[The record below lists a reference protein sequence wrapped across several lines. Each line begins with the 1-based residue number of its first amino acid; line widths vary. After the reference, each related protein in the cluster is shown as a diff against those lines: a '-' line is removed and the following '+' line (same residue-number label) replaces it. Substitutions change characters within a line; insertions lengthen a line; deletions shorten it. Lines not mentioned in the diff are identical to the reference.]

1 MPQTAMKNK
10 IYDLI
15 IVGTGPAGLTAGIY
29 AKNFGLE
36 SIILGEKFGGL
47 INTAYKIENYPGIF
61 GVPGKELVERFKN
74 HQKYLKLLVKK
85 ERIKGITVNKI
96 KKEKIFFVYTSRNI
110 YRGRSI
116 ILAIGTEPRVLK
128 IKNIEKF
135 ENKGVY
141 YYIDKN
147 TFIFKNKI
155 IAVIGGANSAA
166 MTACM
171 LSEKAKKVYI
181 VYRRERLRADA
192 NWANKI
198 KKSKNI
204 EVVYKANVIELRG
217 EKKIN
222 EAILDNGRKIKI
234 DNLVIEAGTVPNSFL
249 IKQLRVKTDKN
260 GYIIVKKDQSTNIKG
275 IFAAGDITNGSN
287 GFRQIVTA
295 CAEGAIAALGVFNYL
310 SRKK

>member
-1 MPQTAMKNK
+1 MKNK

-135 ENKGVY
+135 EDKGVY
-141 YYIDKN
+141 YYIDKS
-147 TFIFKNKI
+147 TFTFKNKI

-181 VYRRERLRADA
+181 IYRRERLRADA
-192 NWANKI
+192 IWVNKI
-198 KKSKNI
+198 KKLKNI

>member
-1 MPQTAMKNK
+1 M
-10 IYDLI
+10 
-15 IVGTGPAGLTAGIY
+15 
-29 AKNFGLE
+29 
-36 SIILGEKFGGL
+36 
-47 INTAYKIENYPGIF
+47 
-61 GVPGKELVERFKN
+61 
-74 HQKYLKLLVKK
+74 
-85 ERIKGITVNKI
+85 
-96 KKEKIFFVYTSRNI
+96 
-110 YRGRSI
+110 
-116 ILAIGTEPRVLK
+116 
-128 IKNIEKF
+128 
-135 ENKGVY
+135 
-141 YYIDKN
+141 
-147 TFIFKNKI
+147 
-155 IAVIGGANSAA
+155 IGGANSAA
-166 MTACM
+166 MTAYM

-204 EVVYKANVIELRG
+204 EVVYKANVIGLRG

>member
-1 MPQTAMKNK
+1 MKNK

-47 INTAYKIENYPGIF
+47 INTAYKVENYPGIF

-116 ILAIGTEPRVLK
+116 VLAIGTEPRVLK

-181 VYRRERLRADA
+181 IYRRERLRADA
-192 NWANKI
+192 IWVNKI
-198 KKSKNI
+198 KKLKNI
-204 EVVYKANVIELRG
+204 EVVYKANVIGLRG

>member
-1 MPQTAMKNK
+1 LKTKEY
-10 IYDLI
+10 IITLI
-15 IVGTGPAGLTAGIY
+15 KT
-29 AKNFGLE
+29 
-36 SIILGEKFGGL
+36 
-47 INTAYKIENYPGIF
+47 
-61 GVPGKELVERFKN
+61 
-74 HQKYLKLLVKK
+74 LL
-85 ERIKGITVNKI
+85 
-96 KKEKIFFVYTSRNI
+96 
-110 YRGRSI
+110 
-116 ILAIGTEPRVLK
+116 
-128 IKNIEKF
+128 
-135 ENKGVY
+135 
-141 YYIDKN
+141 IDKN

-181 VYRRERLRADA
+181 IYRRERLRADA
-192 NWANKI
+192 IWVNKI
-198 KKSKNI
+198 KKLKNI
-204 EVVYKANVIELRG
+204 EVVYKANVIGR
-217 EKKIN
+217 
-222 EAILDNGRKIKI
+222 RKIKI